1 MFEFLMFKCL
11 KKKKLEK
18 IWVNLLTAVGV
29 VVWTN
34 SISNATYTEMVT
46 KAFGIEDMLS
56 YAQC

>member
-1 MFEFLMFKCL
+1 MFKCR
-11 KKKKLEK
+11 KKKLEK

-34 SISNATYTEMVT
+34 SVSNATYTEMVT